1 MTFAFIFLVF
11 IIIVAVLM
19 FVAALSISIYADM
32 SNSSIKNILNEYI
45 TELKCRQKKKYGPEY
60 SLEYKID
67 KIEKEE
73 DMATVYCVYSEMI
86 SKNDIAKERDE
97 IIYMICKNHKWMV
110 VDDKDNNEQ
119 TTND

>member
-1 MTFAFIFLVF
+1 MTFAFIVLVF

-19 FVAALSISIYADM
+19 FVAALSISILADM
-32 SNSSIKNILNEYI
+32 SNTSIKHVLNEYI
-45 TELKCRQKKKYGPEY
+45 TELKCRQKKKYGPAY

-97 IIYMICKNHKWMV
+97 IIYMIYKNHKWMV